1 MSKLIDAQYAELDR
15 LVNATIAELVFL
27 RHYADDEQMPKAGN
41 CQMTAG
47 HNIERIG
54 EILEDG
60 TEDA

>member
-1 MSKLIDAQYAELDR
+1 MRKLIDAQYEELDR

-27 RHYADDEQMPKAGN
+27 RHHAGDN
-41 CQMTAG
+41 EIESAEGCQMTAG